1 MTDPDDL
8 ESLLAPRPTPEPR
21 PGFEAT
27 LFAQTERALARGR
40 HLRCTGRAAVVAGV
54 FGVGGLLGWG
64 LRPVPPAPEID
75 PAVPRVEVVTVP
87 VVVPVPVPAE
97 SAPVAEVSTEPTTAA
112 AAELLAEQADDPARA
127 ARLYRLA
134 GDRFLLDAQDF
145 RNSRRCYRLSLARA
159 GDGGL
164 RPAADDSW
172 LLADLKV
179 SLLKERHDATKND
192 G

>member
-87 VVVPVPVPAE
+87 VVVPVPGFPFD
-97 SAPVAEVSTEPTTAA
+97 PRP
-112 AAELLAEQADDPARA
+112 QAT
-127 ARLYRLA
+127 
-134 GDRFLLDAQDF
+134 GV
-145 RNSRRCYRLSLARA
+145 
-159 GDGGL
+159 GGN
-164 RPAADDSW
+164 RYPS
-172 LLADLKV
+172 V
-179 SLLKERHDATKND
+179 
-192 G
+192 